1 MKSIQPN
8 KAYTP
13 KRIADSWERYQI
25 PIYQRLFAWDHDA
38 VSCLLKDLKKAF
50 DDYTEM
56 GSNTRP
62 YYIGLITS
70 TKQNDLVD
78 GQQRF
83 TVLTFIG
90 LVLSQYYCEWSKF
103 LQVGTE
109 SRLSFV
115 ARDGDN
121 RYLKSLIEDPLYL
134 GKVLRGEYDPRSK
147 NHQLMQDA
155 LVTINETLKD
165 KTAFPDDEY
174 IKCFAKYV
182 YENTSFF
189 ISQLPYSSSK
199 ALNTYFEAMN
209 STGRNLENHEILK
222 VNLLNEI
229 SSQDEQTKHCYALIW
244 NAVADMD
251 TPIIR
256 KRHGEETCDFI
267 NRFNRAMIAT
277 MNPSS
282 LNVKAL
288 FSSEQGYSDINH
300 FYSQALT
307 KEDPVDGD
315 TIANI
320 KESKEEP
327 GKVRYES
334 STYRSMLRF
343 TEFLLHVLF
352 LDSKNTDSTI
362 SDTEIIKRD
371 FFEPNNLS
379 DTFKRYRKNMSA
391 EYFISSLLKYR
402 ILYDYFVVRISSS
415 GDKYLLYMR
424 GEEDAQVNEDTKELK
439 RRVSQFESFQY
450 VFSSKKTY
458 YKWLCPLLEFVSAN
472 PTEIKFEDLLCQLK
486 EIDNREHDI
495 VLLNNPDNFRY
506 DNGVDRYW
514 FWRIDYYLWQNRKE
528 EFAQGKYEICS
539 HFKIDKVLACV
550 DKYTFKRNRSI
561 EHVAAQ
567 HPVMEE
573 GQPAEPYKNLHDFGN
588 LVMIS
593 SGLNSSLKNTSYEV
607 KRGHIETYMKETFG
621 IESLSMLQ
629 IYYADRDWTDDDIKN
644 RTQEMLTFLKR
655 TYQM

>member
-1 MKSIQPN
+1 MKKLLPN
-8 KAYTP
+8 KAFTP
-13 KRIADSWERYQI
+13 KRIADSSEFFQI
-25 PIYQRLFAWDHDA
+25 PIYQRLFAWDRDA
-38 VSCLLKDLKKAF
+38 VSCLLNDLKKAY
-50 DDYTEM
+50 DDFVEA
-56 GSNTRP
+56 GIKARP

-70 TKQNDLVD
+70 TNHNDLVD

-90 LVLSQYYCEWSKF
+90 LVLNRYYGEWEKF
-103 LQVGTE
+103 LQVVCE
-109 SRLSFV
+109 PRLSFV
-115 ARDGDN
+115 ARDNDN
-121 RYLKSLIEDPLYL
+121 AYFQALIQDNKYLERILL
-134 GKVLRGEYDPRSK
+134 GEYDERSK

-155 LVTINETLKD
+155 IVTINETLKD
-165 KTAFPDDEY
+165 KNAFPSEEY
-174 IKCFAKYV
+174 IKGFAQYV

-189 ISQLPYSSSK
+189 ITHLPYSNSRE
-199 ALNTYFEAMN
+199 LNTYFEAMN

-229 SSQDEQTKHCYALIW
+229 SSHDEKIKHCYALIW

-256 KRHGEETCDFI
+256 KRHGEETSDFI
-267 NRFNRAMIAT
+267 NRFNKAMIST
-277 MNPSS
+277 MNPTS
-282 LNVKAL
+282 LNVMAL
-288 FSSEQGYSDINH
+288 FSCDQGYSDIND

-307 KEDPVDGD
+307 KEDPVDGE

-334 STYRSMLRF
+334 SSYRSMLRF

-352 LDSKNTDSTI
+352 LDAKQVDNTI
-362 SDTEIIKRD
+362 SEAEIVKRD
-371 FFEPNNLS
+371 FFEPSNLS
-379 DTFKRYRKNMSA
+379 DTFKRYRRNMTA
-391 EYFISSLLKYR
+391 EYFISSLLRYR
-402 ILYDYFVVRISSS
+402 ILYDYFVVRIATS

-424 GEEDAQVNEDTKELK
+424 GEEDVQKSDEMKELK

-458 YKWLCPLLEFVSAN
+458 YKWLCPLLEFVSIN
-472 PTEIKFEDLLCQLK
+472 PTAVKFDELLVRMK
-486 EIDNREHDI
+486 ELDNKEHD
-495 VLLNNPDNFRY
+495 VSLLENPNNFRY

-514 FWRIDYYLWQNRKE
+514 FWRIDYYLWQNREE
-528 EFAQGKYEICS
+528 EFSADKYEICS
-539 HFKIDKVLACV
+539 HFNMEKVISCV

-567 HPVMEE
+567 HPVKEE
-573 GQPAEPYKNLHDFGN
+573 GQPAEPYKNLHNFGN

-593 SGLNSSLKNTSYEV
+593 SGLNSSLKNSSYEE
-607 KRGHIETYMKETFG
+607 KRGHIEAHMKETFG

-629 IYYADRDWTDDDIKN
+629 IYYADRDWTDEDIKT
-644 RTQEMLTFLKR
+644 RTQDMLEFLRR